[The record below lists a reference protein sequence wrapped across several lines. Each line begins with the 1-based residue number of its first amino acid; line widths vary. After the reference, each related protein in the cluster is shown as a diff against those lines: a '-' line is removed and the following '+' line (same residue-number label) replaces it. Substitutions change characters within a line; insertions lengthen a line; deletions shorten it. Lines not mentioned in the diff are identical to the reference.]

1 METKTCHSCLSKV
14 DIAATNCPYCKEPL
28 STGTGAA
35 QPPAAGRPSYGPSGM
50 VIVLRIVAW
59 VFPISG
65 AIAAFTVFPNDSIS
79 SSTTLDSYYAARATA
94 PAMRMLAIQLGV
106 SGVIAGIFTG
116 ALASILSAL
125 EQIRDRVS
133 S

>member
-1 METKTCHSCLSKV
+1 METRTCHSCLSKV

-35 QPPAAGRPSYGPSGM
+35 LPPAAGSPVYGPSGM
-50 VIVLRIVAW
+50 VIILKIVAW
-59 VFPISG
+59 IFPITG
-65 AIAAFTVFPNDSIS
+65 AIAAFTVLPNDSIS
-79 SSTTLDSYYAARATA
+79 SNATLDSYYASRATA
-94 PAMRMLAIQLGV
+94 PAMRMLAVQLGV
-106 SGVIAGIFTG
+106 SGIIAGIFTG
-116 ALASILSAL
+116 ALAAILSAL